1 MEGIEILNA
10 TEIYGQTWIGLF
22 GLLFLIFGVFA
33 TVISLVEGAIKIAII
48 LAIMTLVGVFGVAYD
63 GTIHTATEY
72 QAVVED
78 SVSYKEL
85 VDRYEIVE
93 VKGKLFTLREKV
105 TNETSLLSGGGD
117 K

>member
-1 MEGIEILNA
+1 MEGVQILNI
-10 TEIYGQTWIGLF
+10 TEIYGQTWIGLV
-22 GLLFLIFGVFA
+22 GLLFLIFGLFA
-33 TVISLVEGAIKIAII
+33 TGISLVEGAIKIAIVP
-48 LAIMTLVGVFGVAYD
+48 AIITLVGGFGVAYD

-85 VDRYEIVE
+85 VDKFEIIE

-105 TNETSLLSGGGD
+105 NNETSLLSGGVD
-117 K
+117 E